1 MKRGVLLVIVLGIL
15 MAGLATGP
23 GLWAAPGQSPAR
35 QTVPTR
41 TPTPSPPTET
51 PSPPPKTK
59 PKPTPTP
66 TPTALA
72 TSSALSENVPIEEP
86 SRPRLPE
93 AGGASLYPYLGAA
106 MTAVGFFILAW
117 VGRRV

>member
-15 MAGLATGP
+15 IMGLATGP

-41 TPTPSPPTET
+41 TPTPLPPTET

-59 PKPTPTP
+59 PKPTSTP

-72 TSSALSENVPIEEP
+72 TSSALSENVPVEEP
-86 SRPRLPE
+86 SSPRLPE
-93 AGGASLYPYLGAA
+93 AGGPSLYPYLGAA
-106 MTAVGFFILAW
+106 MTTVGLFILAL

>member
-15 MAGLATGP
+15 MVGLATGP

-41 TPTPSPPTET
+41 TPTPLPPTET

-59 PKPTPTP
+59 PKPTPT
-66 TPTALA
+66 ALA
-72 TSSALSENVPIEEP
+72 TSPALSETIPAEGQSDP
-86 SRPRLPE
+86 LLPK
-93 AGGASLYPYLGAA
+93 AGGRSVYPYLGAA
-106 MTAVGFFILAW
+106 MTAVGLFILAV

>member
-66 TPTALA
+66 TALA